1 MRKLCL
7 LLPAL
12 LFFAACASSG
22 RNFDGSKVTN
32 IKNGQ
37 TTKAEIEQW
46 FGKPGSVAGLTGTT
60 NGAVQR
66 YTYSYGRST
75 HGGANTT
82 AKALVVDFNDKDI
95 VVDNAYSSQ

>member
-1 MRKLCL
+1 MRK
-7 LLPAL
+7 AL
-12 LFFAACASSG
+12 LVLPVVLVLSACASSG
-22 RNFDGSKVTN
+22 RNFDESRVGN

-37 TTKAEIEQW
+37 TTKAEIEAW
-46 FGKPGSVAGLTGTT
+46 FGKPGSVAGLNGTT

-66 YTYSYGRST
+66 YTYAYGHST
-75 HGGANTT
+75 HGGSRTT

>member
-1 MRKLCL
+1 MSRSKCGARK
-7 LLPAL
+7 
-12 LFFAACASSG
+12 SS
-22 RNFDGSKVTN
+22 NQP
-32 IKNGQ
+32 IGQ

-46 FGKPGSVAGLTGTT
+46 FGKPGGVAGLNGTT

-66 YTYSYGRST
+66 YTYSYGHSS
-75 HGGANTT
+75 HGGSQTT

>member
-1 MRKLCL
+1 MRKLRL
-7 LLPAL
+7 ALPV
-12 LFFAACASSG
+12 LFVLSACASSG
-22 RNFDGSKVTN
+22 RDFDENKVGN

-46 FGKPGSVAGLTGTT
+46 FGKPGSVAGLNGTT

-66 YTYSYGRST
+66 YTYSYAYSS
-75 HGGANTT
+75 HGGSRTT
-82 AKALVVDFNDKDI
+82 SKALVVDFNDKDI

>member
-1 MRKLCL
+1 MRKAMTV
-7 LLPAL
+7 LPLVLAL
-12 LFFAACASSG
+12 SACASSG
-22 RNFDGSKVTN
+22 RNFDESKVGN

-46 FGKPGSVAGLTGTT
+46 FGKPGGMAGVNGAT

-66 YTYSYGRST
+66 YTYSYGYSS
-75 HGGANTT
+75 HGGSRTT

>member
-1 MRKLCL
+1 MRKLLAFLPL
-7 LLPAL
+7 LVL
-12 LFFAACASSG
+12 LAACASSG
-22 RNFDGSKVTN
+22 RNFDETKVGN

-46 FGKPGSVAGLTGTT
+46 FGPPGAQQGLNGTT
-60 NGAVQR
+60 NGAVRR

-75 HGGANTT
+75 HGGASTK

-95 VVDNAYSSQ
+95 VVDNAYSEQ

>member
-7 LLPAL
+7 ALPLL
-12 LFFAACASSG
+12 LFVAACASSG
-22 RNFDGSKVTN
+22 KNFDESKVGN
-32 IKNGQ
+32 IKNGV

-46 FGKPGSVAGLTGTT
+46 FGKPGGISGLNGTT

-66 YTYSYGRST
+66 YTYSYAYSS
-75 HGGANTT
+75 HGGSRTT
-82 AKALVVDFNDKDI
+82 SKALVVDFNDKDV